1 MRQAWCVAPN
11 PTRGQSSSGHLLS
24 GMKGTTVPFWVQ
36 GKALPSLNSVASGK
50 RRRGGG
56 DYRIRTDDPLL
67 AKQMLYQLS

>member
-1 MRQAWCVAPN
+1 
-11 PTRGQSSSGHLLS
+11 
-24 GMKGTTVPFWVQ
+24 MKGTTVPFWVQ